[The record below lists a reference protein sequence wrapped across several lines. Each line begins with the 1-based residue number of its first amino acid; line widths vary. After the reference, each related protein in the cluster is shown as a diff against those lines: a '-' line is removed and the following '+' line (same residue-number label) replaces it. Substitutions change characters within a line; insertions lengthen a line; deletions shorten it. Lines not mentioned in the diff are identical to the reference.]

1 MHASK
6 WIDRVKAAKGWES
19 DYRAAKELGI
29 SQTAISN
36 IRARADATLSEET
49 AIKVAEA
56 LGIAPASVVL
66 DQLAQRT
73 KSEPLRST
81 IAQLCILC

>member
-1 MHASK
+1 MKASD

-29 SQTAISN
+29 TQAAVSR
-36 IRARADATLSEET
+36 IRVTNDATLSEET
-49 AIKVAEA
+49 AIKVANA
-56 LGIAPASVVL
+56 LGINAASVVL

>member
-29 SQTAISN
+29 SQTAVSK
-36 IRARADATLSEET
+36 IRSREDATLSEDT
-49 AIKVAEA
+49 AIKVAEI
-56 LGIAPASVVL
+56 LKITPASVWL
-66 DQLAQRT
+66 DQVAERT